1 MQWENGTGYKCGSSH
16 REVFCQSL
24 GSRITCNIQDW
35 AICDIIWLSKNSIS
49 DAAGVLDLPGDINY
63 LFVLITVLTFH
74 AYKKYMLLFFFF
86 FLSISVYFF
95 CEKLI
100 KKNFYKLKEVFTSAD
115 ILFHKFLELHL
126 TISEKNIFIMKG
138 GNLARTDLTIWTHFK
153 AKDNIL

>member
-1 MQWENGTGYKCGSSH
+1 MQRENGTGYKCGSSH

-74 AYKKYMLLFFFF
+74 AYKKYMPLFFFF
-86 FLSISVYFF
+86 FFVHQCVLFLWKVDKKELLQVERSFYISRHPFSQIFRTSFNIIWKKYFHHERWESGEDWF
-95 CEKLI
+95 
-100 KKNFYKLKEVFTSAD
+100 D
-115 ILFHKFLELHL
+115 HL
-126 TISEKNIFIMKG
+126 NPFQS
-138 GNLARTDLTIWTHFK
+138 
-153 AKDNIL
+153 